1 MEFSDPPVW
10 VVGARYVDGYRV
22 WLRFNDGLEGEV
34 DLSSEL
40 YGEVF
45 EPLRQIEVFRQVR
58 LHPEYE
64 TIVWPNGADLAP
76 EFLYERVKRAV
87 VADRAIG

>member
-1 MEFSDPPVW
+1 MDFMDPPVW
-10 VVGARYVDGYRV
+10 VTDARYVGGYRV
-22 WLRFNDGLEGEV
+22 WLRFNDGLDGEI

-40 YGEVF
+40 HGEVF
-45 EPLRQIEVFRQVR
+45 EPLRDVELFSQLR

-76 EFLYERVKRAV
+76 EFLYEQVKRAV
-87 VADRAIG
+87 SDAA

>member
-1 MEFSDPPVW
+1 MEFTDPPVW
-10 VVGARYVDGYRV
+10 VTDARYVGGYRV
-22 WLRFNDGLEGEV
+22 RLRFNDGLEGEI

-40 YGEVF
+40 HGQVF
-45 EPLRQIEVFRQVR
+45 EPLRDVALFGQLR

-76 EFLYERVKRAV
+76 EFLYEQVKRAV
-87 VADRAIG
+87 SDAA

>member
-10 VVGARYVDGYRV
+10 VVDVRHRAGYRV
-22 WLRFNDGLEGEV
+22 WLRFNDGLEGEI
-34 DLSSEL
+34 DLEPEL
-40 YGEVF
+40 HGEIF
-45 EPLRQIEVFRQVR
+45 ESLRDVAAFAQVR
-58 LHPEYE
+58 VHPEYE

-87 VADRAIG
+87 SDAA